1 MASLDDTGETVARAV
16 TDCYTARRA
25 YAEYLIRTLHH
36 IILYINIICTYSA
49 GSIYQRQLTE
59 AARRVAALRA
69 AVAAIERVAVEN
81 MVEGI
86 V

>member
-1 MASLDDTGETVARAV
+1 MYVLCS
-16 TDCYTARRA
+16 
-25 YAEYLIRTLHH
+25 
-36 IILYINIICTYSA
+36 
-49 GSIYQRQLTE
+49 SIYQRQLTE